1 MSLFDVNI
9 KNLSVPDI
17 KIDTMD
23 ESNLSD
29 RVVSEKESR
38 RRWLNFA
45 RANGLE
51 KEMLLL
57 FAKYDKLMRN
67 CTNDKERKDISKL
80 GCVEFYKLLGGGG
93 ELFVDGQLVM
103 KDS

>member
-1 MSLFDVNI
+1 MSVFDVSI
-9 KNLSVPDI
+9 KNLSVPNL
-17 KIDTMD
+17 KLDTSD
-23 ESNLSD
+23 ESNLSN

-38 RRWLNFA
+38 RRWLNYA
-45 RANGLE
+45 KANDLE

-80 GCVEFYKLLGGGG
+80 GCVEFYKLLGAGG

>member
-1 MSLFDVNI
+1 MSVFDVNI

-17 KIDTMD
+17 KIDAAD
-23 ESNLSD
+23 ENNLSGK
-29 RVVSEKESR
+29 VVSEKESR
-38 RRWLNFA
+38 RRWLNYA
-45 RANGLE
+45 RANGME

-80 GCVEFYKLLGGGG
+80 GCIEFYKLLGGRG
-93 ELFVDGQLVM
+93 
-103 KDS
+103 